1 MYTEEELN
9 NMTLDELKQAIRGE
23 LQQIS
28 EKLEARTKIIPPDIP
43 MKDILKAMETTF
55 TPVDD
60 TDLSD
65 AFADPLVFEANTL
78 F

>member
-9 NMTLDELKQAIRGE
+9 NMSLDELKQAIRGE

-43 MKDILKAMETTF
+43 MKDILKAMETAF
-55 TPVDD
+55 NPIDD
-60 TDLSD
+60 IDKSD
-65 AFADPLVFEANTL
+65 AFADPLVFEVK
-78 F
+78 